1 MMECWDDIANLI
13 ALGIASV
20 LKPGKQ
26 YNSTTVLKTC
36 FKRPNIFNI

>member
-1 MMECWDDIANLI
+1 MMECLDDIANLI

-26 YNSTTVLKTC
+26 YDLTTVLKTC
-36 FKRPNIFNI
+36 FERPNTFNF

>member
-36 FKRPNIFNI
+36 FGRPNILNI